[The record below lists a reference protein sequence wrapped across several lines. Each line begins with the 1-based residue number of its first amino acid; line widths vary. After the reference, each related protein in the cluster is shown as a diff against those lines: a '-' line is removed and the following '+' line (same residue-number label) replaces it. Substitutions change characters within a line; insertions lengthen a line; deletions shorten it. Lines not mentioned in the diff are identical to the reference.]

1 MARPEFSASAIRYL
15 SRAMAS
21 SDEQVGGLP
30 IIVSAAE
37 IRMHNTVFDRVR
49 LGLGC
54 GLFHTTEHQS

>member
-1 MARPEFSASAIRYL
+1 MARPQLSAGAIRYL

-21 SDEQVGGLP
+21 SDKQAGGLP
-30 IIVSAAE
+30 IIVFVAE
-37 IRMHNTVFDRVR
+37 IRMHNTVFDRVQ